1 MSDKNKTGEIS
12 ATIETSMEEL
22 ADNHEPRL
30 NIIEAGSSHTEL
42 AKQLDGKLV
51 EVTPD
56 GLSIVEPK

>member
-30 NIIEAGSSHTEL
+30 NIIEAGSSHRTR
-42 AKQLDGKLV
+42 
-51 EVTPD
+51 
-56 GLSIVEPK
+56 